1 MIRVALILL
10 VSLFLAACSPD
21 YNWRQVSVGEGAVMA
36 FFPDKPVTQSRTLQF
51 SGHDIEFALTSAKV
65 GDSLFTVAYA
75 PLPVAVRNDE
85 ALSRE
90 FAKAVMQSLYRNMGV
105 DEPDP
110 LPTLGAS
117 FAINGKAPQGDMRLQ
132 ATVWLSRGVLV
143 EGLVMATPDAFPE
156 PQAEQFFQGL
166 EVAR

>member
-1 MIRVALILL
+1 MIRVASILL

-21 YNWRQVSVGEGAVMA
+21 YNWRQVAVGEGAVMA
-36 FFPDKPVTQSRTLQF
+36 FFPEKPVTQSRNLQF
-51 SGHDIEFALTSAKV
+51 SGHDIAFGLTSAKV
-65 GDSLFTVAYA
+65 GDALFTVAYA

-85 ALSRE
+85 ALSHE

-105 DEPDP
+105 AEPDT
-110 LPTLGAS
+110 LPALGAP
-117 FAINGKAPQGDMRLQ
+117 FDINGQSPQGDMRLR
-132 ATVWLSRGVLV
+132 ATVWLSRGALI
-143 EGLVMATPDAFPE
+143 EGLVMATPDEFPE